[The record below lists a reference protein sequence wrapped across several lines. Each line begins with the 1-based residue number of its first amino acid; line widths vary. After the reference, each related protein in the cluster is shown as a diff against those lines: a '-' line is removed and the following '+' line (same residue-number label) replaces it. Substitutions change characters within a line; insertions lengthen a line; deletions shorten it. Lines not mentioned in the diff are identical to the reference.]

1 MSAADVALDVDVG
14 QKIHLD
20 RLYAGSSAGFATAP
34 FHVER
39 ETSGFESADLG
50 VGSRFEQ
57 FADIA
62 EDVRIGRR
70 IAARRPPDRRLVD
83 DDQFVDVLNTL
94 DPVVFERL
102 FIGVVEFT
110 GNGIPQRG
118 VYQRGFAAAADPRHA
133 DHLAERKIDG
143 YIFQVISPRPVYHDV
158 FSIPRAAFFGQ
169 FDPPAAGQVIG
180 RDSAGLH
187 NLLQRSGYHDLS
199 AADTGSRPYVHDP
212 VGIADHVFVVFH
224 DNYRIPRVAQCL
236 QTVDQF
242 DIVALMQSDA
252 RFVED
257 IKHVD
262 QFRPDLSRQPDPLAL
277 PAGQR
282 TRAAVQRQVAQS
294 DVQQKTKSFADL
306 FQNFVCDLL
315 LFFRKAFF
323 DAFHPEGEFLD
334 TERRQFGD
342 VFSVDFEIERFLA

>member
-1 MSAADVALDVDVG
+1 M
-14 QKIHLD
+14 
-20 RLYAGSSAGFATAP
+20 
-34 FHVER
+34 
-39 ETSGFESADLG
+39 
-50 VGSRFEQ
+50 
-57 FADIA
+57 
-62 EDVRIGRR
+62 
-70 IAARRPPDRRLVD
+70 
-83 DDQFVDVLNTL
+83 
-94 DPVVFERL
+94 
-102 FIGVVEFT
+102 
-110 GNGIPQRG
+110 
-118 VYQRGFAAAADPRHA
+118 
-133 DHLAERKIDG
+133 
-143 YIFQVISPRPVYHDV
+143 
-158 FSIPRAAFFGQ
+158 
-169 FDPPAAGQVIG
+169 
-180 RDSAGLH
+180 
-187 NLLQRSGYHDLS
+187 
-199 AADTGSRPYVHDP
+199 
-212 VGIADHVFVVFH
+212 FH

-306 FQNFVCDLL
+306 FQDFVCDLL

-334 TERRQFGD
+334 TER
-342 VFSVDFEIERFLA
+342 